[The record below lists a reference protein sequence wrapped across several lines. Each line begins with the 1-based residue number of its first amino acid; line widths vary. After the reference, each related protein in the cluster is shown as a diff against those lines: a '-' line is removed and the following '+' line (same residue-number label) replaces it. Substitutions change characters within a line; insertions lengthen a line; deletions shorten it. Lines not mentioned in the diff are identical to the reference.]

1 MNRSHC
7 HGRLLNRMNR
17 ILLFVSFA
25 VFFSVCSSVV
35 LVSIGWSRTQALPT
49 SDKELFGKL
58 PDGREVFLFTLRNGN
73 GMEAKITN
81 YGGIIV
87 VLSVPDRHGRLGDIV
102 LGFDSLARY
111 VETHSRFGALIGRYA
126 NRIGNAQFTLTG
138 RIYQLSRNSGQN
150 QIHHSH
156 GGAQGFHRTL
166 WNVDERESEPGR
178 SLVLT
183 HFSPDGE
190 EGYPGNLAV
199 KVVYSLTESNELKIE
214 YSATT
219 DKSTVLN
226 VTNHAYFNLA
236 GAGNGGILDHELF
249 LDAERFTP
257 IDESRIPTGELRA
270 VAGTPMDFTKPALI
284 GSSIET
290 NYDQLKITRGYDHN
304 WVLNK
309 PSGSLGLAARVLERN
324 SGRVMEVWT
333 TEPGIQFFTAN
344 SMNRATVGKGGKLY
358 GPRFGLC
365 LETQHFPDSP
375 NKSHFPSTILEPGQR
390 FSSTTIYRFLR
401 QK

>member
-1 MNRSHC
+1 MSRIFLSAFFAVC
-7 HGRLLNRMNR
+7 FSLSSS
-17 ILLFVSFA
+17 ILLVS
-25 VFFSVCSSVV
+25 SDLNLV
-35 LVSIGWSRTQALPT
+35 LAMPT
-49 SDKELFGKL
+49 DGKKPFGNL

-87 VLSVPDRHGRLGDIV
+87 VLSVPDRYGKVGDIV
-102 LGFDSLARY
+102 LGYDSLARY
-111 VETHSRFGALIGRYA
+111 VETRSTFGALIGRYA
-126 NRIGNAQFTLTG
+126 NRIGNAEFTLHGTVY
-138 RIYQLSRNSGQN
+138 RLSKNSGQN
-150 QIHHSH
+150 QIHHIH
-156 GGAQGFHRTL
+156 GGAKGFHRTL
-166 WNVDERESEPGR
+166 WTVDERESKPGR

-190 EGYPGNLAV
+190 EGYPGNLTV

-219 DKSTVLN
+219 DKSTVIN

-236 GAGNGGILDHELF
+236 GAGNGDILDHKLF
-249 LDAERFTP
+249 LNADLFTP

-284 GSSIET
+284 GAFIET
-290 NYDQLKITRGYDHN
+290 DYDQLRITRGYDHN

-309 PSGSLGLAARVLERN
+309 PSGSRSLAARVFERS

-333 TEPGIQFFTAN
+333 TVPGVLFFTPN
-344 SMNRATVGKGGKLY
+344 SFNRTPFGKGGKLY
-358 GPRFGLC
+358 VPRFGLC

-375 NKSHFPSTILEPGQR
+375 NKTHFPSTILEPGQR
-390 FSSTTIYRFLR
+390 FSSTTIFRFLI

>member
-1 MNRSHC
+1 MSRIFLSAFFAVC
-7 HGRLLNRMNR
+7 FSLSSS
-17 ILLFVSFA
+17 ILLVS
-25 VFFSVCSSVV
+25 SDLNLV
-35 LVSIGWSRTQALPT
+35 LAMPT
-49 SDKELFGKL
+49 DGKKPFGNL

-87 VLSVPDRHGRLGDIV
+87 VLSVPDRYGKVGDIV
-102 LGFDSLARY
+102 LGYDSLARY
-111 VETHSRFGALIGRYA
+111 VETRSTFGALIGRYA
-126 NRIGNAQFTLTG
+126 NRIGNAEFTLHGTVY
-138 RIYQLSRNSGQN
+138 RLSKNSGQN
-150 QIHHSH
+150 QIHHIH
-156 GGAQGFHRTL
+156 GGAKGFHRTL
-166 WNVDERESEPGR
+166 WTVDERESKPGR

-190 EGYPGNLAV
+190 EGYPGNLTV

-219 DKSTVLN
+219 DKSTVIN

-236 GAGNGGILDHELF
+236 GAGNGDILDHKLF
-249 LDAERFTP
+249 LNADLFTP

-284 GSSIET
+284 GAFIET
-290 NYDQLKITRGYDHN
+290 DYDQLRITRGYDHN

-309 PSGSLGLAARVLERN
+309 PSGSRSLAARVFERS

-333 TEPGIQFFTAN
+333 TEPGVQFFTAN
-344 SMNRATVGKGGKLY
+344 SMNRTTIGKGGKLY

-375 NKSHFPSTILEPGQR
+375 NKTHFPSTILEPGQR
-390 FSSTTIYRFLR
+390 FSSTTIFRFLI